1 MTQAKTDKPKTKLE
15 QLCAA
20 LRWKSG
26 RTLAELSEKF
36 GWQPHTTRAALTRLR
51 QAGHSIDRIPPKDGK
66 LTRYRISADEGAET

>member
-1 MTQAKTDKPKTKLE
+1 MTPAKTDKPKTKLE

-26 RTLAELSEKF
+26 RTLGELSEKF

-51 QAGHSIDRIPPKDGK
+51 QAGHSIDKISSRDGK
-66 LTRYRISADEGAET
+66 PTRYRISAQDGAEI